1 MSFFFTIVKYN
12 ILELSEC
19 SGTTRPA
26 DRTMGGAASGWS
38 RAARDVYEPCTGS
51 CVAREGARRRSVGN
65 FLASSPISLLRRAN
79 RCSAGLSFRQNR
91 AARRPSWRPTARMRT
106 LREERPCLRH
116 SSARVDRSSGVNAFA
131 NPLRCLCHEGF
142 GRDAGATVSNGL
154 EPSAEP
160 SSESS
165 VQRTRAIPASN
176 RRFAKANR
184 IAGTQGRIGLNVPE
198 RHSPPA
204 ELSSRL
210 DDGI

>member
-1 MSFFFTIVKYN
+1 MV
-12 ILELSEC
+12 
-19 SGTTRPA
+19 TR
-26 DRTMGGAASGWS
+26 
-38 RAARDVYEPCTGS
+38 
-51 CVAREGARRRSVGN
+51 GARRLRALHWQLCRAGRRKAPQRREFSGIIADL
-65 FLASSPISLLRRAN
+65 FSAPGQSLLCGVELPA
-79 RCSAGLSFRQNR
+79 NR
-91 AARRPSWRPTARMRT
+91 AARRPLLAAHRT
-106 LREERPCLRH
+106 RGHIPRRNGYARH
-116 SSARVDRSSGVNAFA
+116 SSARADRSSANAF
-131 NPLRCLCHEGF
+131 RCLCHEGF

-176 RRFAKANR
+176 RRFAKTNR

-210 DDGI
+210 DDGK